1 MQTLQLVSK
10 KEILAGNSYEF
21 EGHTIVCE
29 SWTER
34 GKNGSNVAAQFI
46 GTVNGKPFK
55 GSITDL
61 KKKVGANVLSK
72 SDKGTPTEIFET
84 YLSNMRKIVGLPS
97 YYLAALDKLEST
109 IEEERQK
116 LEERKAL
123 AEKDAAAK
131 LLGYASF
138 EAFLKA
144 QQKKKGTK

>member
-34 GKNGSNVAAQFI
+34 GRNGSNVAAQFI
-46 GTVNGKPFK
+46 GSVDGKPFK

-61 KKKVGANVLSK
+61 KKKVGANILSK

-97 YYLAALDKLEST
+97 YYIAALDRLETS

-131 LLGYASF
+131 LLGYASY
-138 EAFLKA
+138 EAFMKA
-144 QQKKKGTK
+144 QKKKGTK

>member
-1 MQTLQLVSK
+1 MQNLQLVSK
-10 KEILAGNSYEF
+10 KEILAGQTYEF

-46 GTVNGKPFK
+46 GSVDGKPFK

-61 KKKVGANVLSK
+61 KKKVGANVLAK
-72 SDKGTPTEIFET
+72 SEKGEPTQIFAN
-84 YLSNMRKIVGLPS
+84 YLTNMRAIVGLPS
-97 YYLAALDKLEST
+97 YYLTALDKLEGT

-116 LEERKAL
+116 LKERKAL

-131 LLGYASF
+131 LLGYASY